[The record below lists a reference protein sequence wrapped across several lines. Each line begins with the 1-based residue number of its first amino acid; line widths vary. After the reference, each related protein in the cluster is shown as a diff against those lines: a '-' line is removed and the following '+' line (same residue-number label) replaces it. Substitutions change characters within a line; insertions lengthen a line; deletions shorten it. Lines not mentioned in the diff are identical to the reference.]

1 MSRARTATLA
11 AAMLLAWLV
20 AGACRSEAPAAPEP
34 APEVEDTQAVVETP
48 APARKSVR
56 MFDRDGALLPSD
68 EFIAGVQ
75 MPRGIE
81 LFRRAGKVHVYR
93 TRVPTETVLR
103 YFGPILI
110 TGKVERR
117 GTGAL
122 YRQASVRGAEINPTK
137 VDVSITDTGNGWTR
151 ISVTELPPTPAY
163 APPEDETR
171 LRAREEFQR
180 LD

>member
-1 MSRARTATLA
+1 MSRTRTAALVAATLLALLA
-11 AAMLLAWLV
+11 A
-20 AGACRSEAPAAPEP
+20 GSCRSEAPAAP
-34 APEVEDTQAVVETP
+34 APVPEADQTQAVVEAP
-48 APARKSVR
+48 APARRSVR
-56 MFDRDGALLPSD
+56 VYDRDGALLPSD
-68 EFIAGVQ
+68 EFIAGVR

-110 TGKVERR
+110 TGKVERL
-117 GTGAL
+117 GTGAV

-137 VDVSITDTGNGWTR
+137 VDVSITGGSNGWTR

-171 LRAREEFQR
+171 LRAREAFQR